1 MVPAAARS
9 PVLPIHTVL
18 PELRAA
24 LSKGTAAV
32 LQAPPGAGKT
42 TGVPL
47 ALRGEDW
54 LGDRRIVMLE
64 PRRVATRAAARRMA
78 STLGE
83 SVGTT
88 IGFRVRGE
96 TRVGPATRIEVVTEA
111 ILTRWLLS
119 DPLLEEVGL
128 VIFDEFHE
136 RSLNGDV
143 GLALA
148 LQTQALVRPDLRLL
162 VMSATLDGDAAAEVL
177 GGAPIITST
186 GRHYP
191 VALRY
196 RPPRHGSRLE
206 DSVASAVLHALAN
219 DEGSVLAFLP
229 GAGEIRRCLSAL
241 ERAQLPDDVRLL
253 PLFGALGARE
263 QDVAIAPTPDGE
275 RKVVLAT
282 SIAETSLTIDGV
294 SIVVDGGFTRTMRFS
309 PRSGLSR
316 LDTVRVSRSAA
327 DQRSGRAGRTAP
339 GVSYRLWMPEEDAH
353 LVDRAQPEILE
364 SDLASVVLD
373 LALAGVEQPE
383 TLRWIDAPPP
393 PSVERARQ
401 LLRHLGALD
410 GAHRITE
417 HGRAMASLGL
427 HPRLSHMLIA
437 AQALALGAAAC
448 IVAALLEER
457 DILRRH
463 ATPAEVDLR
472 HRISIVANVN
482 DGERRTDV
490 DADAVRRVRD
500 QSRTLRRLLRVEDDE
515 LVDPESAG
523 QLLALAYPER
533 VAQRRPGG
541 GHRYLLRNGSGA
553 VLGDA
558 GSLAHSAFLAVADL
572 DGKSPDSRIYLAAHL
587 EKADL
592 LAMFA
597 GEIERHDAV
606 GWDRTAGTVTAI
618 RQEHLGAIILR
629 QVTIPDP
636 DPVAV
641 TNALLDAVAR
651 NDGVNLSWP
660 TSAVGLRQ
668 RISFARSLDA
678 AWPDV
683 GDAALA
689 ATLDKWLRPHLAGV
703 RRASEVEALDLYN
716 IVLGLLSPQQRRQID
731 VIAPTHLVVPTG
743 SRIPVDYGDVSA
755 PSVSVRLQ
763 EMFGCAETPRVGAG
777 RVDVTLHLLSPAH
790 RPVQVTRDLAGFW
803 RTSYFAVRK
812 DLRGRYPRHEWP
824 LDPLAATPTTRPKR
838 RAT

>member
-1 MVPAAARS
+1 M
-9 PVLPIHTVL
+9 
-18 PELRAA
+18 
-24 LSKGTAAV
+24 

-78 STLGE
+78 STIGE
-83 SVGTT
+83 SVGKT

-96 TRVGPATRIEVVTEA
+96 TRASPATRIEVVTEA

-162 VMSATLDGDAAAEVL
+162 VMSATLDGEAVAEVL

-186 GRHYP
+186 GRHYA
-191 VALRY
+191 VTLRY

-206 DSVASAVLHALAN
+206 DSVASAVRYALAN

-229 GAGEIRRCLSAL
+229 GEGEIRRCLSAL
-241 ERAQLPDDVRLL
+241 ERARLPDDVRLL

-263 QDVAIAPTPDGE
+263 QDIAIARTPDGE

-294 SIVVDGGFTRTMRFS
+294 SVVVDSGFTRTMRFS

-373 LALAGVEQPE
+373 LAVAGVEQPE

-393 PSVERARQ
+393 PAVERARQ

-437 AQALALGAAAC
+437 AQAVGLGAAAC

-457 DILRRH
+457 DILRRD
-463 ATPAEVDLR
+463 ATATEVDLR
-472 HRISIVANVN
+472 HRISIVASVHR
-482 DGERRTDV
+482 ERRTDV
-490 DADAVRRVRD
+490 DEDAVRRVLD
-500 QSRTLRRLLRVEDDE
+500 QSRTLRRLLRVKDDE
-515 LVDPESAG
+515 QVDSGSAG

-533 VAQRRPGG
+533 VAQRRAGG
-541 GHRYLLRNGSGA
+541 AHRYLLRNGSGA

-558 GSLAHSAFLAVADL
+558 GSLARSAFLAVADL

-587 EKADL
+587 EKTDL

-597 GEIERHDAV
+597 GEIERHDSV
-606 GWDRTAGTVTAI
+606 GWDRTTGTVTAI
-618 RQEHLGAIILR
+618 RKEHLGAIILR

-636 DPVAV
+636 DPVAI
-641 TNALLDAVAR
+641 TNALLDAIAR
-651 NDGVNLSWP
+651 NDGVSLSWP
-660 TSAVGLRQ
+660 ISAVRLRQ

-683 GDAALA
+683 GDAALVS
-689 ATLDKWLRPHLAGV
+689 TLDEWLRPHLTGL
-703 RRASEVEALDLYN
+703 RRASEVQELDLYN
-716 IVLGLLSPQQRRQID
+716 IVLGLLTPQQRRQID
-731 VIAPTHLVVPTG
+731 EIAPTHLVVPTG

-755 PSVSVRLQ
+755 PSVAVRLQ
-763 EMFGCAETPRVGAG
+763 EMFGCAETPRIGAG
-777 RVDVTLHLLSPAH
+777 RVEVTLHLLSPAH

-803 RTSYFAVRK
+803 RMSYFAVRK

-824 LDPLAATPTTRPKR
+824 LDPLAAAPTTRTRR
-838 RAT
+838 RAK